1 MEYDPLGLQTR
12 GTVWGPER
20 FSWTI
25 AFSRGGLLRP
35 DSTMFPPWNQEL
47 MFTIIF
53 FCNTHFTFE
62 VTNCDLGRA
71 SSEDRRCAR
80 NPSASSVA
88 SWNMKFTG
96 NLALFRLTA

>member
-1 MEYDPLGLQTR
+1 MKEMGWGLE
-12 GTVWGPER
+12 G
-20 FSWTI
+20 FSWTLTS
-25 AFSRGGLLRP
+25 SRGGLLRP
-35 DSTMFPPWNQEL
+35 DSTMFPTRIQGQ

-80 NPSASSVA
+80 NPSSVA